1 MKRPDVCFSSSPKSP
16 ERGKE
21 STVLR
26 HRHPKPGR
34 SRRSGAAPRPG
45 PGDAGAGG
53 KSVPGA
59 EFTLEPGRRLPPPKM
74 PGRASFLPRVPG
86 RASEGAAGRAGRG
99 SPLLSQG
106 GKRPAWSLF
115 FPLTPQFGP
124 AAAADLWQ
132 DFCSGR
138 EGKKAIDFNRIS
150 PQTLLVCCCYA
161 SIWRSLFINERVRS
175 VAKTLRARICV
186 IKLRAG
192 WSDLA
197 GDGGGGR
204 WASGTVTCP
213 PAFPFATLSPQD
225 SSPVRWRC
233 GPGAAAVPPPA
244 PCSLPAVLLNAMQA
258 GLPVHQVPREEWR

>member
-1 MKRPDVCFSSSPKSP
+1 MPRSHSLRSFLHRFMKRPDVCFSSSPKSP

-26 HRHPKPGR
+26 HRHPRPGW
-34 SRRSGAAPRPG
+34 SRRSGAAPRPR
-45 PGDAGAGG
+45 PGMLAPGGNRSRAQSSRSSQGGGSLPPKILGRAPFPPSFPPSLAGRTKGRQGERAGA
-53 KSVPGA
+53 SP
-59 EFTLEPGRRLPPPKM
+59 LPPP
-74 PGRASFLPRVPG
+74 
-86 RASEGAAGRAGRG
+86 
-99 SPLLSQG
+99 G
-106 GKRPAWSLF
+106 GKQPSWSLF

-175 VAKTLRARICV
+175 GAKTLRARICV

-204 WASGTVTCP
+204 WASGTS
-213 PAFPFATLSPQD
+213 PAAPLS
-225 SSPVRWRC
+225 
-233 GPGAAAVPPPA
+233 
-244 PCSLPAVLLNAMQA
+244 L
-258 GLPVHQVPREEWR
+258 

>member
-1 MKRPDVCFSSSPKSP
+1 MKRPDVCFSSSPKLP

-21 STVLR
+21 GTVLR
-26 HRHPKPGR
+26 HRHPRPGR
-34 SRRSGAAPRPG
+34 PRRSWVAPGPRPG
-45 PGDAGAGG
+45 MLAPGGNRARAQSSRSSQAGG
-53 KSVPGA
+53 S
-59 EFTLEPGRRLPPPKM
+59 LPPKFPAE
-74 PGRASFLPRVPG
+74 PPSLPASR
-86 RASEGAAGRAGRG
+86 AGRAGRG
-99 SPLLSQG
+99 SPLPPPG
-106 GKRPAWSLF
+106 GKRPARSLF

-138 EGKKAIDFNRIS
+138 EGKKAVDFNRIS

-204 WASGTVTCP
+204 WASGMS
-213 PAFPFATLSPQD
+213 PAAPLS
-225 SSPVRWRC
+225 
-233 GPGAAAVPPPA
+233 
-244 PCSLPAVLLNAMQA
+244 L
-258 GLPVHQVPREEWR
+258 